1 MRLNKA
7 EKMIG
12 ERCYENA
19 KNKGAAGRFLNRYER
34 MIRDKAIAKQKE
46 EVREKEWN

>member
-1 MRLNKA
+1 MKLNKA

-19 KNKGAAGRFLNRYER
+19 KNKGAAGRYLNRYER
-34 MIRDKAIAKQKE
+34 MLRDKDLDKKKE
-46 EVREKEWN
+46 EAREKEWN